1 MPVVMQILPVVFAAF
16 PIVSTFIGGYVVYRW
31 KRDLHPWLSLS
42 GGILLGVAFLD
53 LLPEA
58 IERGIQN
65 GLAVQTVL
73 TGALLAILVFHLI
86 DKLFAVHAHHDHAS
100 GEPVE
105 PCDNEYHRT
114 KGWIRASG
122 MILHSFFDG
131 LAIGGAFVIDPKLGI
146 LITFAVVLHDFSDGM
161 STVTIMKNA
170 FGTAHRGILPML
182 LLDALAPFVGSF
194 VGVWL
199 APQQWMIAIML
210 SIFSGFF
217 IFLALSELLP
227 QAHAGTSSRKL
238 GLFLTMLGIAMVVVF
253 RSIADV

>member
-1 MPVVMQILPVVFAAF
+1 MHPLFFAAL
-16 PIVSTFIGGYVVYRW
+16 PILSTFIGGAVVLRW

-58 IERGIQN
+58 IEHGTKS

-73 TGALLAILVFHLI
+73 TGALLAILAFHLLDAI
-86 DKLFAVHAHHDHAS
+86 FAVHAHHDHAS

-105 PCDNEYHRT
+105 PCGNEHHRT

-131 LAIGGAFVIDPKLGI
+131 LAIGGGFAIDPKLGL
-146 LITFAVVLHDFSDGM
+146 LITLAVVMHDFSDGM
-161 STVTIMKNA
+161 STVTILKHA
-170 FGTAHRGILPML
+170 LGDAHRSILPML
-182 LLDALAPFVGSF
+182 VLDALAPFIGSLVGMA
-194 VGVWL
+194 L
-199 APQQWMIAIML
+199 APQQGMIALML
-210 SIFSGFF
+210 SVFSGFF

-227 QAHAGTSSRKL
+227 QAHAGKHSRKF
-238 GLFLTMLGIAMVVVF
+238 GIFLTVFGIAMVAVF